1 MSQSRPHPASPSR
14 VKFFNERGNL
24 PGELFH
30 PDTTPPKIIL
40 IDYNLNN
47 VVKVEIAQ
55 PEDCAAYLDTE
66 SVTWVDVR
74 GVGGAEIWQKLGQ
87 VFNLHY
93 LALEDIV
100 HVPQR
105 PKVQGY
111 ENQLVII
118 ARMVTL
124 REDGRTLVSEQISLV
139 LGEHYLLTVQE
150 EPYYDC
156 LEFVRERIH
165 VTKSHIRRSGADY
178 LAYALLD
185 AIIDGFFPILEM
197 YGELIEDLE
206 AEVITSATPQTLE
219 KIYEIKRELLNLRRA
234 VWPQRDALNTLI
246 RDDNDLI
253 SSDVQMLLRD
263 VYDHAVQVLD
273 IVETYRELASSLTD
287 IYLSSVSNRMN
298 EVMKILTIIS
308 SIFIPLTFIAGIY
321 GMNFNTDK
329 SPLNMPELNWYWGY
343 PVTLAVMLIIAI
355 GMTIFF
361 WRRGWFKNFTTLR
374 VQTRDRK
381 QPKKTKRQPEQ

>member
-1 MSQSRPHPASPSR
+1 MSQDRPHFADPDR
-14 VKFFNERGNL
+14 VKFFNERGGI
-24 PGELFH
+24 PGKIYFR
-30 PDTTPPKIIL
+30 PDAPPPKIIL
-40 IDYNLNN
+40 IDYSRHK
-47 VVKVEIAQ
+47 VVKLEIER

-66 SVTWVDVR
+66 SITWVDIR
-74 GVGGAEIWQKLGQ
+74 GLGGEEIWEKLGQ

-93 LALEDIV
+93 LALEDII

-105 PKVQGY
+105 PKVEEY

-124 REDGRTLVSEQISLV
+124 REDGRSLVSEQISLV

-156 LEFVRERIH
+156 LEFVRERIN
-165 VTKSHIRRSGADY
+165 VSKSHLRKANVDY

-206 AEVITSATPQTLE
+206 SEVVTSPTPQTLE
-219 KIYEIKRELLNLRRA
+219 KIYRIKRELLNLRRA

-246 RDDNDLI
+246 RDENDLI
-253 SSDVQMLLRD
+253 SDDVQMLLRD
-263 VYDHAVQVLD
+263 CYDHAVQVLD

-298 EVMKILTIIS
+298 EVMKILTIVS

-321 GMNFNTDK
+321 GMNFNTDV
-329 SPLNMPELNWYWGY
+329 SPFNMPELKWYWGY
-343 PVTLAVMLIIAI
+343 VATWAVMLLIAI
-355 GMTIFF
+355 GMIIFF
-361 WRRGWFKNFTTLR
+361 WRRGWFKNFTTVK
-374 VQTRDRK
+374 VQERDRQ
-381 QPKKTKRQPEQ
+381 QPKR